1 LEGEKTA
8 AGKAFFVT
16 NSEPVAFKEF
26 LGWIYEAFDDEDKI
40 AGDERGGEGK
50 KRGKKQK
57 KEKVT
62 EIPVKV
68 AKPLIWVG
76 EKVSR
81 MTGKKAPLTSKEL
94 GDSVAERW
102 FENGRA
108 REVLGYVPAV
118 GLKDSEG

>member
-1 LEGEKTA
+1 
-8 AGKAFFVT
+8 
-16 NSEPVAFKEF
+16 VAFKEF
-26 LGWIYEAFDDEDKI
+26 LGWIYEAFDGEDKI
-40 AGDERGGEGK
+40 AGDEGGGEEK
-50 KRGKKQK
+50 KRGK

-68 AKPLIWVG
+68 AKPLVWVG

-102 FENGRA
+102 FDNGRA
-108 REVLGYVPAV
+108 REVLGYIPAV
-118 GLKDSEG
+118 GLKEGVRLAVEGFKKIQKDEKEKSK